1 MSTFGYKLN
10 ACKHGLRTCSNIH
23 KSKRCHLCTSTGD
36 LISPY
41 IEFKSAFH
49 LISHHHISFMLT
61 PQISLLYLK
70 KKKPN
75 KKQQKNKNP
84 ILAADA
90 SVTKQ
95 EIGKKKK
102 KSITDKKVH

>member
-1 MSTFGYKLN
+1 
-10 ACKHGLRTCSNIH
+10 
-23 KSKRCHLCTSTGD
+23 
-36 LISPY
+36 
-41 IEFKSAFH
+41 
-49 LISHHHISFMLT
+49 MLT

-70 KKKPN
+70 KQTN

-95 EIGKKKK
+95 EIGKKK
-102 KSITDKKVH
+102 SITDKKVH